1 MSNGVRF
8 QVALPGDAP
17 AICDLVNSAYRGE
30 GSKRG
35 WTTEADLLDG
45 QRTDLAGI
53 EDILSASDQ
62 IILTARTG
70 TADEIVGCVNLVKQ
84 GGACY
89 LGMLTVN
96 PLGQGQGLGKGL
108 MAQAESWAREQKC
121 QSIRMTVI
129 TLRKELL
136 EFYVRRGFTRTGE
149 LSPFPYGDE
158 RFGAPR
164 RTDLAFET
172 LVKAINP

>member
-1 MSNGVRF
+1 MSDDIRF
-8 QVALPGDAP
+8 QVAQPSDAQ

-45 QRTDLAGI
+45 QRTDVAGI
-53 EDILSASDQ
+53 AEILSAPDQ
-62 IILTARTG
+62 VILTARTCA
-70 TADEIVGCVNLVKQ
+70 ADEIAGCAKLVKQ
-84 GGACY
+84 DRACH

-96 PLGQGQGLGKGL
+96 PAGQGQGLGKRL
-108 MAQAESWAREQKC
+108 MEQAETWAREQGC
-121 QSIRMTVI
+121 ESIRLTVI

-164 RTDLAFET
+164 RSDLAFET